1 VVKQLERAAEL
12 TENATKVDVN
22 DRGLQTEEEICLYYR
37 VLLANGS
44 KADFIKRVQ
53 CPKLG
58 ALAQL
63 EKGHKLLFWESL
75 KALETWGE
83 WDLIYNLCRQ
93 ALRMGLEGV
102 TTPFFVCDWLVWKR
116 FITAASKSA
125 TSERFVT
132 AFLGRKKSTDSRQ
145 RTRRGPDHTPK
156 ILGP

>member
-1 VVKQLERAAEL
+1 
-12 TENATKVDVN
+12 
-22 DRGLQTEEEICLYYR
+22 

-58 ALAQL
+58 ALTLL

-83 WDLIYNLCRQ
+83 WDLIYDLCRR
-93 ALRMGLEGV
+93 ALRMGVDGV

-116 FITAASKSA
+116 FATAASKSA
-125 TSERFVT
+125 TPERFVAT
-132 AFLGRKKSTDSRQ
+132 VPTEVSRN
-145 RTRRGPDHTPK
+145 
-156 ILGP
+156 